1 MDEHLSV
8 WDIGAPEPCPEP
20 FNLAAYVLACAGQVP
35 DRIALQVVRPAG
47 AERWSYARLAD
58 AVRGTGAGFLALGL
72 QPGDRVLMRLGNTV
86 DFPVAFLGAI
96 AAGLVPVPTSS
107 QLTAPE
113 VERIADEIRPALIVA
128 APDVAVPGAPA
139 CPVLGLEE
147 LRALRSH
154 APCTWDMG
162 PADRLAYL
170 IYTSGTSGRPR
181 AVAHAHRAI
190 WARRMMHEGWY
201 GLREGDRLMHAGA
214 FNWTYTLGT
223 GLMDPWS
230 VGAQALIPAE
240 GVTPAQLPLLLKRFD
255 ATIFAAAPGVYR
267 QMLRSPMPALPKL
280 RHGLSAGEK
289 LPDAVRHDWEAATGT
304 PICEALGMSEV
315 STFISAAPGHPAP
328 AGASGYPQ
336 PGRRVAVL
344 DAAGAPVLRGE
355 PGTLAVHRRD
365 PGLFLGYLNQ
375 PEETAARFAGE
386 WFLTGDTVSMAQD
399 GAITYLG
406 RDDDMMNAGGYRVSP
421 LEVERAMNAH
431 PAIEESAAVEVEVR
445 PGVSV
450 IALFY
455 AGQETPAEELA
466 TFAESRLARYKQPRL
481 FVPLPAIP
489 KGANNKLA
497 RKALRQ
503 GWTPPEGGTR

>member
-1 MDEHLSV
+1 MSGQLSV
-8 WDIGAPEPCPEP
+8 WGEGDTEPCPAP
-20 FNLAAYVLACAGQVP
+20 FNLAAHVLAAVRRVP

-47 AERWSYARLAD
+47 AERWSYARLEA
-58 AVRGTGAGFLALGL
+58 AVRGTGAGLRAMGL
-72 QPGDRVLMRLGNTV
+72 VPGDRVLMRLGNTV
-86 DFPVAFLGAI
+86 DFPVLFLGAI

-107 QLTAPE
+107 QLTIAE
-113 VERIADEIRPALIVA
+113 IERIVAEIAPALIVA
-128 APDVAVPGAPA
+128 APGVAAPQVPQ
-139 CPVLGLEE
+139 CPVLGLEA
-147 LRALRSH
+147 LRALHSH
-154 APCTWDMG
+154 PPFDWEMG
-162 PADRLAYL
+162 DPDRLAYL

-201 GLREGDRLMHAGA
+201 GLRETDRLMHAGA

-240 GVTPAQLPLLLKRFD
+240 GVEPAQLPLLLKRFD

-267 QMLRSPMPALPKL
+267 QMLRGAMPALPRL

-289 LPDAVRHDWEAATGT
+289 LPDAVRGAWEAATGT

-315 STFISAAPGHPAP
+315 STFVSAAPGRPAP
-328 AGASGYPQ
+328 PGASGYPQ

-344 DAAGAPVLRGE
+344 GADGVPVPRGE
-355 PGTLAVHRRD
+355 AGTLAVHRSD
-365 PGLFLGYLNQ
+365 PGLFLGYLGQ
-375 PEETAARFAGE
+375 PEETAARFAGD
-386 WFLTGDTVSMAQD
+386 WFLTGDTVAMAGD

-421 LEVERAMNAH
+421 LEVERAMNDH

-450 IALFY
+450 IALFH
-455 AGQETPAEELA
+455 AGAEVAAAELA
-466 TFAESRLARYKQPRL
+466 AFAETRLARYKQPRL
-481 FVPLPAIP
+481 FIPLPAVP

-503 GWTPPEGGTR
+503 GWTPPEGGA